1 MIETETWLDLSAPA
15 DMPGGKPAGIAAD
28 GAPVDRLVL
37 AAAGWMTEPS
47 PLDDGADGGDEG
59 G

>member
-1 MIETETWLDLSAPA
+1 METWLDLSAPA

-28 GAPVDRLVL
+28 GAPADRLVL

-47 PLDDGADGGDEG
+47 LLDDGADGGDEG